1 LKCLSLAEVRRLF
14 FGSNEIMKF
23 SQKLDNKGLKSGI
36 FVAMNGITGRNL
48 EVAKG
53 TTQTSITKRY

>member
-1 LKCLSLAEVRRLF
+1 
-14 FGSNEIMKF
+14 MKF